1 MVTQKKSRRSA
12 NPSID
17 LSRFSLWN
25 LQDPRAR
32 GVRGHHGAGATRPHV
47 GAASPR
53 EPQIPPAMRPR
64 MRPLLADRSP
74 ECCRMPLQD
83 VHGCVL
89 FEAWVLLPLQDA
101 AIRCV
106 CVRFAARVLVPLRG
120 DCRVYDRVRVG
131 ACVLVP
137 ARCVWPCG
145 CWCRCKVDAGY
156 GRARFG
162 AWMLVPLLEHV
173 CLGVAH
179 YLYAGR
185 GRSRAQVGHYTHQ
198 GCRPFW

>member
-1 MVTQKKSRRSA
+1 
-12 NPSID
+12 
-17 LSRFSLWN
+17 
-25 LQDPRAR
+25 
-32 GVRGHHGAGATRPHV
+32 
-47 GAASPR
+47 
-53 EPQIPPAMRPR
+53 
-64 MRPLLADRSP
+64 
-74 ECCRMPLQD
+74 MPLQD

-120 DCRVYDRVRVG
+120 DCRVYGRVRV
-131 ACVLVP
+131 
-137 ARCVWPCG
+137 
-145 CWCRCKVDAGY
+145 
-156 GRARFG
+156 G

-173 CLGVAH
+173 CFGVAH

-185 GRSRAQVGHYTHQ
+185 GRNRAQVGHYMHQ